1 MKALMSIKFHE
12 DASNLSLIKSIT
24 DVANKSGVELKTIFI
39 DYEKEGT
46 KKFSP
51 KDLMEMTFGVI
62 KENDILIVEL
72 SEKGVGLGIETGYAF
87 SKNKPVYVIA
97 KKGSDISD
105 TLKGISKEIFFYET
119 ISDLEEFFKKISI

>member
-24 DVANKSGVELKTIFI
+24 DIANKCEVKLKTIFV

-46 KKFSP
+46 KKFSSHE
-51 KDLMEMTFGVI
+51 LMEMTFSVI
-62 KENDILIVEL
+62 EENDILIVEF
-72 SEKGVGLGIETGYAF
+72 SEKGVGLGIEAGYAF

-97 KKGSDISD
+97 KKGSDISE

-119 ISDLEEFFKKISI
+119 ISDLEEFFKKIII